1 MPQTTIFLFVVLS
14 SLSEEGVL
22 LQQLFVLHRQVCLQ
36 GLPMPACRRGRSL
49 SRLLVCQG
57 HLRLPQP
64 LKSGHLG
71 DGPAAIPLLP
81 QVGIVPEARG
91 MSASGRSL
99 VPAKEFGQRGWW
111 DGVFAVL
118 VPFPCPGP
126 ATA

>member
-1 MPQTTIFLFVVLS
+1 MT
-14 SLSEEGVL
+14 
-22 LQQLFVLHRQVCLQ
+22 
-36 GLPMPACRRGRSL
+36 GRSL
-49 SRLLVCQG
+49 TTFFYPRQDETVTVKILFNKGEMSACRCLLVEEVVLPSQFFVVRRQG

-64 LKSGHLG
+64 FKHGHLG
-71 DGPAAIPLLP
+71 DDPASIPLLL

-99 VPAKEFGQRGWW
+99 VPAKEFGRRGWW
-111 DGVFAVL
+111 DGVLAVL